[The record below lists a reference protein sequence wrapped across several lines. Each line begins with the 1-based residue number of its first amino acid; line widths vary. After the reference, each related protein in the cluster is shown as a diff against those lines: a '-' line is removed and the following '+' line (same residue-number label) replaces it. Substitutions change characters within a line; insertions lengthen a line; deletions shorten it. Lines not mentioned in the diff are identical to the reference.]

1 MKKEIEQKGIVK
13 EQVGDNVFVEIEA
26 HTACDGC
33 HAKGSCGM
41 TACESKIIKVKSKDK
56 TYNQGDEVFI
66 VIDDA
71 LGVSAI
77 FYGYVLP
84 LIVLLVALVLGSFAD
99 ISDLHAGLL
108 AIGCLIMYYFGLN
121 LCRRYFKEK
130 FAFRIR

>member
-1 MKKEIEQKGIVK
+1 
-13 EQVGDNVFVEIEA
+13 
-26 HTACDGC
+26 
-33 HAKGSCGM
+33 M

-84 LIVLLVALVLGSFAD
+84 LIVLLAALVVSSFAD
-99 ISDLHAGLL
+99 IS
-108 AIGCLIMYYFGLN
+108 YNFV
-121 LCRRYFKEK
+121 
-130 FAFRIR
+130 